1 MKNLLKMGMVSI
13 LSVSF
18 LAGCGLFEDESEKP
32 QEFMT
37 NTVTPDDLA
46 PNVPEGSEGSG
57 NTESIEGWAHV
68 GTEIIDDDGYGNRF
82 LFGGFTSNDTFTIIK
97 ERNADSSGKDSYSFS
112 YKVSEGMEVPVGN
125 KNISITLLKSEIEH
139 NRIQIRLE
147 TTK

>member
-46 PNVPEGSEGSG
+46 PNVPEGSG

-68 GTEIIDDDGYGNRF
+68 GTEIIDDDSYGNRF

-112 YKVSEGMEVPVGN
+112 YKVSEGMEIPVGN

-139 NRIQIRLE
+139 NRIQVRLE